1 MKTYYLRR
9 HQDVSGNSGCGRVAQ
24 VAEFDDGAAVLHW
37 NRGANT
43 SGVSSTEVFAS
54 VSDLLRV
61 HGHDGRSVLEP
72 VAGEDN
78 GSCKRRNSRSNGQS
92 SVAGSLIGRGRLAKR
107 RRKVGQSHIR
117 GIDFFDDVAVRLGFL
132 LYAFPVGIVL
142 K

>member
-9 HQDVSGNSGCGRVAQ
+9 HEDVSGTSGCGRVAQ

-72 VAGEDN
+72 IAGEE
-78 GSCKRRNSRSNGQS
+78 R
-92 SVAGSLIGRGRLAKR
+92 AHAKPETAEVTV
-107 RRKVGQSHIR
+107 K
-117 GIDFFDDVAVRLGFL
+117 A
-132 LYAFPVGIVL
+132 A
-142 K
+142 

>member
-9 HQDVSGNSGCGRVAQ
+9 HEDVSGNSGCGRVAQ

-54 VSDLLRV
+54 VSDLLQV

-72 VAGEDN
+72 ITREEMADANAETADVTAKVA
-78 GSCKRRNSRSNGQS
+78 
-92 SVAGSLIGRGRLAKR
+92 
-107 RRKVGQSHIR
+107 
-117 GIDFFDDVAVRLGFL
+117 
-132 LYAFPVGIVL
+132 
-142 K
+142 